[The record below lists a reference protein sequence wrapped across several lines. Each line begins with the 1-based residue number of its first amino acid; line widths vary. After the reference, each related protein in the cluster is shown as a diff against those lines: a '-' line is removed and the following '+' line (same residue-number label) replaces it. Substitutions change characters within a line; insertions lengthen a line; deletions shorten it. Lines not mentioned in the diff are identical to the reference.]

1 MNKNRNLLI
10 TVEEVVERKNS
21 TQPYMTGD
29 HVAQTTSIYAEI
41 DENNDIVSMI
51 VDNTVIHEEEEERFI
66 RVDSADKDIFKR
78 ILNKFIKIK

>member
-10 TVEEVVERKNS
+10 TVEEVVERKNP
-21 TQPYMTGD
+21 TQQYMTGD